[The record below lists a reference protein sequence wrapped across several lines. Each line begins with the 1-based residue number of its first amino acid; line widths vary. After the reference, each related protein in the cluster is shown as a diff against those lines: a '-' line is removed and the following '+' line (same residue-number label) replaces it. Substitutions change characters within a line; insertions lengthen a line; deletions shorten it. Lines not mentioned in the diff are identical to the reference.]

1 MAAACVISTVGDFLM
16 FWRRKY
22 TFPELFIANAFV
34 CGELLLFQIF
44 MVPIFLP
51 GGQMGINDYIRT
63 TFIVLIFIY
72 LVITKYQFFDGANN
86 RVIVIRILLSL
97 VLYVILAYVVTN
109 QILYPVFTKK

>member
-44 MVPIFLP
+44 MVPIFLL

-63 TFIVLIFIY
+63 TCIVLISIY